1 MTDRVGQQL
10 GNYRLVRLL
19 GQGGFAEVYLGEH
32 IYLKAY
38 AAIKVLQARFADSEI
53 QQFLTEAQT
62 LVRLR
67 HPHIVKVLEFGME
80 GNTPYLIM
88 DYAPNGSLRQR
99 HPRGIP
105 LPPNTIVPYVKQAA
119 SALHYAHEQKLVHC
133 DIKPE
138 NMLLGHR
145 NEILLSDFGL
155 AVIVQSSY
163 YQTLEMMG
171 TVYYMAPEL
180 VQGKPRAASDQYSLA
195 VVVYEWLCGSL
206 PFQGTFEEV
215 IGQHA
220 FVPPP
225 LLHEKVLDIL
235 PAVEEV
241 VLIALAKDPGQR
253 FKSVQAFA
261 NALEQASQLSQPSP
275 VSPTSINPPPIN
287 VQLPTGILSS
297 PPRPQQPAAPVPPS
311 QQTSL
316 MYQTIPEP
324 PSSPPLPPPQSALH
338 PVITPPISQPRRRS
352 PAVLTALLGIAALL
366 ILGGGGLTYYFTIF
380 QSNQLHAQ
388 ATATAQAQLQRTAQV
403 NAASTASAHTTATA
417 HVAATATA
425 INLTPEELYASVTSR
440 TPVFEDPLTGSNDT
454 NWNTYTARDGSG
466 CGFTAGALHVTALR
480 PDDFSVCL
488 APKSNYS
495 DFAFQVQLTL
505 LKGDANNVAGFVFRS
520 DSFGANGYYFLLTPT
535 GIYILD
541 TSSGKT
547 LGGGTSSA
555 IQVGLNQANVF
566 TVIARGSSIYLYAN
580 GHYLTMANDNTYH
593 TGAIGLIAFTFTTA
607 HLPTEAAFQNARV
620 WML

>member
-1 MTDRVGQQL
+1 LTHHSFPHTIISTIDEESAGRNIPKEVVKVTDRLGQQL

-99 HPRGIP
+99 HPRGVP
-105 LPPNTIVPYVKQAA
+105 LPSNTIVPYVKQVA
-119 SALHYAHEQKLVHC
+119 SALHYAHDQKLVHC

-225 LLHEKVLDIL
+225 PLHEKVLDIL

-253 FKSVQAFA
+253 FKSVQPLPMPW
-261 NALEQASQLSQPSP
+261 NRRVSYPSHLLSRQHPSIRRLLMCSYP
-275 VSPTSINPPPIN
+275 QEYCLLRLVHNS
-287 VQLPTGILSS
+287 
-297 PPRPQQPAAPVPPS
+297 QQP
-311 QQTSL
+311 L
-316 MYQTIPEP
+316 FHH
-324 PSSPPLPPPQSALH
+324 LNKH
-338 PVITPPISQPRRRS
+338 P
-352 PAVLTALLGIAALL
+352 
-366 ILGGGGLTYYFTIF
+366 
-380 QSNQLHAQ
+380 
-388 ATATAQAQLQRTAQV
+388 
-403 NAASTASAHTTATA
+403 
-417 HVAATATA
+417 
-425 INLTPEELYASVTSR
+425 
-440 TPVFEDPLTGSNDT
+440 
-454 NWNTYTARDGSG
+454 
-466 CGFTAGALHVTALR
+466 
-480 PDDFSVCL
+480 
-488 APKSNYS
+488 
-495 DFAFQVQLTL
+495 
-505 LKGDANNVAGFVFRS
+505 
-520 DSFGANGYYFLLTPT
+520 
-535 GIYILD
+535 
-541 TSSGKT
+541 
-547 LGGGTSSA
+547 
-555 IQVGLNQANVF
+555 
-566 TVIARGSSIYLYAN
+566 
-580 GHYLTMANDNTYH
+580 
-593 TGAIGLIAFTFTTA
+593 
-607 HLPTEAAFQNARV
+607 
-620 WML
+620 